1 MSSVNKSICIIDDD
15 KVYTFGVKKIIK
27 NHLPENRV
35 TTYDNGKTAIDAIK
49 KMITNNE
56 DLPDLIL
63 LDIDMPEMNG
73 WDFLNEFEMLKD
85 RINKTVNIFVI
96 SSRIDHGKDDL
107 FRVEWDDK
115 VSDFIKKPVN
125 TAVLKKILES
135 RN

>member
-1 MSSVNKSICIIDDD
+1 MSTMKKSVCIIDDD

-27 NHLPENRV
+27 NYLPENRIF
-35 TTYDNGKTAIDAIK
+35 TYDNGKIAIDAIK
-49 KMITNNE
+49 EMVANNE

-85 RINKTVNIFVI
+85 KINKTVNIFVI

-125 TAVLKKILES
+125 LAVLKKILES